1 MFGSLVESVA
11 LCESEIWRWQRDER
25 VDRIDGKYTKRIL
38 GLHRGIVPIVALC
51 RNGDWIDDMRRKTPE
66 TRLQTS

>member
-25 VDRIDGKYTKRIL
+25 VDGIDREYTKRIL
-38 GLHRGIVPIVALC
+38 GLYRGIV
-51 RNGDWIDDMRRKTPE
+51 
-66 TRLQTS
+66 S